1 MKKMFLAMVM
11 AVFAGVGNL
20 QGTTQITDGNKY
32 IVGYRYTDDGG
43 KKYEVE
49 KIGSGYLLS
58 VDDSTSQVRGYCMID
73 SAEMASLRQQLNEAT
88 LDGKKKDFRS
98 RDAQKNAKTWKVRI
112 RTSDGNEDDDEWT
125 YHRGYI
131 DDTAVAD
138 AEGMRRCMDMIAV
151 INGQLLEKLQRQKEK
166 FGYQV
171 IACMEHSEYGYM
183 YMMVG
188 ENGERISPREDFWY
202 FNYGDHAVVEKKHV
216 REKTTHELRVIDR
229 PIGDFIGETVQVER
243 YVKPDMDIRV
253 LDAPSSV
260 YTFYFFDGRRVSF
273 NHNYMER
280 YEGEWIVTN
289 PWQVEEGLK

>member
-1 MKKMFLAMVM
+1 MKKMFLAIVM
-11 AVFAGVGNL
+11 AVFASVNV
-20 QGTTQITDGNKY
+20 QGSTQITGGNKY

-49 KIGSGYLLS
+49 KIGNGYLLAI
-58 VDDSTSQVRGYCMID
+58 DDSTLQIRGYCMLD
-73 SAEMASLRQQLNEAT
+73 SAEMELLRGLLNAASL
-88 LDGKKKDFRS
+88 DKKKQDFRS
-98 RDAQKNAKTWKVRI
+98 RDAAKEAKKWTVRI

-229 PIGDFIGETVQVER
+229 PIGDLIGETVQVER